1 MKDRA
6 IEENKRDFSRL
17 EKKSSSK
24 IEELESKVKE
34 ITEEL
39 GKKEEDLQA
48 SKKLLDQRESQL
60 NRLRDECINRGVAH
74 VKKGQYDQAIS
85 DFTMVLEINPL
96 EINPKDSETY
106 YNRGINYYF
115 KREYDKSWEDM
126 KKAQDLGY
134 QIPSKF
140 LDDLRKA
147 SGRQN

>member
-1 MKDRA
+1 
-6 IEENKRDFSRL
+6 
-17 EKKSSSK
+17 
-24 IEELESKVKE
+24 
-34 ITEEL
+34 
-39 GKKEEDLQA
+39 
-48 SKKLLDQRESQL
+48 
-60 NRLRDECINRGVAH
+60 
-74 VKKGQYDQAIS
+74 
-85 DFTMVLEINPL
+85 MVLEINPL